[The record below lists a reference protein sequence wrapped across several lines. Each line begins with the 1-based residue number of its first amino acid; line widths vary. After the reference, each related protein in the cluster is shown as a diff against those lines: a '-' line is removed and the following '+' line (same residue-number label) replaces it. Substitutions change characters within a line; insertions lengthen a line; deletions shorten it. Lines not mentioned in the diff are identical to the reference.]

1 VLKEL
6 EVGNEEDMIDDDA
19 NSTRVDPMVVDDS
32 DRETSKRNPR
42 SALRLLVWFIP
53 RDFDPIDRSHRSHCS
68 ARVTSF

>member
-42 SALRLLVWFIP
+42 SALRLLV
-53 RDFDPIDRSHRSHCS
+53 FDPIDRSHRSHCS